1 MPLRDH
7 FRPPVDLRMSWE
19 GFHSMWP
26 ANMATRLMQRL
37 PEGYIA
43 EAGNHMSTQFEV
55 DVAGYEQENWTD
67 GAGEEFDLNSPDVTG
82 GTATAVETAIAP
94 TVSVVTDLDQQDEYE
109 VRVYDQH
116 RARRLVAV
124 VELVSPANKD
134 RPESRQALVTKCAA
148 FLQQGVSVC
157 LIDLVTT
164 RHFNIYAELS
174 VLLNVPAPIAARPDA
189 LYGVACRGI
198 RRRKQKMVF
207 QAWPHELHLGQP
219 LPTLPLW
226 LTRDLWVPL
235 ELEES
240 YEEICRTYR
249 LPLPAP
255 TSPPPSA
262 SG

>member
-7 FRPPVDLRMSWE
+7 FRPPVELRMSWE
-19 GFHSMWP
+19 GFHAIWP
-26 ANMATRLMQRL
+26 VNMATRLMALL

-43 EAGNHMSTQFEV
+43 EPRAHLGSQFEV
-55 DVAGYEQENWTD
+55 DVGGFEQENWTD
-67 GAGEEFDLNSPDVTG
+67 GDGEFAPPPDDLGG
-82 GTATAVETAIAP
+82 GTATAVQTVASPA
-94 TVSVVTDLDQQDEYE
+94 VSVATELDDQYQYE

-134 RPESRQALVTKCAA
+134 RPESRRALVTKCAA

-174 VLLNVPAPIAARPDA
+174 AFLNVPVPVAARPDA
-189 LYGVACRGI
+189 LYAVACRGI
-198 RRRKQKMVF
+198 RRRKKKLVF
-207 QAWPHELHLGQP
+207 QAWPHELHVGQP

-226 LTRDLWVPL
+226 LTRDVWVSL
-235 ELEES
+235 ELEAS
-240 YEEICRTYR
+240 YEDACRPYR
-249 LPLPAP
+249 LPPPAV

-262 SG
+262 

>member
-7 FRPPVDLRMSWE
+7 FRPPVETRMSWE
-19 GFHSMWP
+19 GFHSAWP
-26 ANMATRLMQRL
+26 ANMAGRLMRHL

-43 EAGNHMSTQFEV
+43 EAGNHLSTQFEV

-67 GAGEEFDLNSPDVTG
+67 GTGEDFDLTAPDASG

-157 LIDLVTT
+157 LIDVVTT

-174 VLLNVPAPIAARPDA
+174 TLLNVPAPVAARPDA
-189 LYGVACRGI
+189 LYAVASRGI
-198 RRRKQKMVF
+198 RRRKRKMVF
-207 QAWPHELHLGQP
+207 QAWPHELRVGQP

-235 ELEES
+235 ELDEG

-249 LPLPAP
+249 LPVTP
-255 TSPPPSA
+255 TSPPAASA
-262 SG
+262 